1 MQPPVFELV
10 ATICHRHI
18 AFRSFK
24 SLSLQKEKGHPIG
37 CPFLLVREAGLE
49 AVLPSRFLLQSIDKD
64 GCCHPHGRPLGD
76 LCPQNCICKLC
87 YFLRSSA
94 PPSGFSSH
102 NLLFLLST
110 KPAKDLLQLHNIMID
125 CYTNK
130 LWNFVIIGRILLQHL
145 SILGIILVN

>member
-1 MQPPVFELV
+1 MQKSSHLYRFWQGW
-10 ATICHRHI
+10 TGQKRD
-18 AFRSFK
+18 
-24 SLSLQKEKGHPIG
+24 SLSTVS
-37 CPFLLVREAGLE
+37 LVREAGLE
-49 AVLPSRFLLQSIDKD
+49 AALCQPLLLRSTGKD
-64 GCCHPHGRPLGD
+64 GCCPPFGRPLGD
-76 LCPQNCICKLC
+76 QCPKNCICKLC